1 MSKFTIKVKLEKL
14 EIEVEGSREDAP
26 LIAKRVGQQ
35 MGGLLQPAL
44 LATGNGNAPAN
55 VVDAEVETENGA
67 GKKKKGKKT
76 GGRTAAEL
84 LNFVHDPSQYGS
96 PLQAW
101 TTTQKA
107 IWFLHVVGKQANV
120 TQLTGTNIANNF
132 NKFFKVS
139 GAINSGNVI
148 TGRERERLKGANSTV
163 GADQTDGTAKY
174 FLTQSGT
181 TLAERLGRG
190 EAIAD

>member
-44 LATGNGNAPAN
+44 LATGNGNTPPN

-76 GGRTAAEL
+76 GGGRTAAEL

-96 PLQAW
+96 PQQAW
-101 TTTQKA
+101 TTTQKT
-107 IWFLHVVGKQANV
+107 IWFLHIVGKQANV
-120 TQLTGTNIANNF
+120 TQLTGTN
-132 NKFFKVS
+132 
-139 GAINSGNVI
+139 
-148 TGRERERLKGANSTV
+148 
-163 GADQTDGTAKY
+163 
-174 FLTQSGT
+174 
-181 TLAERLGRG
+181 
-190 EAIAD
+190 